1 MVFSYFL
8 TLEVQSSLIPSE
20 KHGLVLDTKLRL
32 VSTIIFMLYPS
43 SLLCLGILILYFILL
58 FIYFLSFP
66 LSLFLLLFCSCCRKD
81 QLIIFWL
88 SICPLGVYFLDHRS
102 YTHTRFRSYLRIPS
116 ANGWFL
122 PGCVGCIYLSSVR
135 PCNYV
140 HVDLQE
146 FAGDGLRT
154 LALAYKDLDEEYFNQ
169 WQQRHH
175 KASTELEDRE
185 SKLDQLYEE
194 IEKDLLVGKQRT
206 RVFHKARN

>member
-1 MVFSYFL
+1 M
-8 TLEVQSSLIPSE
+8 
-20 KHGLVLDTKLRL
+20 
-32 VSTIIFMLYPS
+32 
-43 SLLCLGILILYFILL
+43 
-58 FIYFLSFP
+58 
-66 LSLFLLLFCSCCRKD
+66 
-81 QLIIFWL
+81 
-88 SICPLGVYFLDHRS
+88 
-102 YTHTRFRSYLRIPS
+102 
-116 ANGWFL
+116 
-122 PGCVGCIYLSSVR
+122 
-135 PCNYV
+135 